1 MVLQRVKLLTRLRTP
16 DTRSHPFPR
25 EVIRST
31 KESLENHEDYNVKIP
46 PDAIIPDEKL
56 TRYLLVPR
64 EQDNKSKFLEQAG
77 FTADNPEQLKLAI
90 RQLADRIEALE
101 NRNNEYGIFYR
112 VEGQLTGANDSNLSV
127 ITIWL
132 NRKVDGKFQ
141 FITLKPKKE

>member
-1 MVLQRVKLLTRLRTP
+1 M
-16 DTRSHPFPR
+16 
-25 EVIRST
+25 
-31 KESLENHEDYNVKIP
+31 KIP

-64 EQDNKSKFLEQAG
+64 EQDDKSKFLAKAG

-90 RQLADRIEALE
+90 QQLADQVDALE
-101 NRNNEYGIFYR
+101 DRSNEYGIFYR
-112 VEGQLTGANDSNLSV
+112 VEGQLTGINDTNLSV

>member
-1 MVLQRVKLLTRLRTP
+1 M
-16 DTRSHPFPR
+16 
-25 EVIRST
+25 
-31 KESLENHEDYNVKIP
+31 KIP
-46 PDAIIPDEKL
+46 PDAIIPDDKL

-64 EQDNKSKFLEQAG
+64 EQDDKSKFLAQVG

-90 RQLADRIEALE
+90 RQLADRVEALE
-101 NRNNEYGIFYR
+101 DRSNEYGIFYR
-112 VEGQLTGANDSNLSV
+112 VEGKLISVNDSNLSV